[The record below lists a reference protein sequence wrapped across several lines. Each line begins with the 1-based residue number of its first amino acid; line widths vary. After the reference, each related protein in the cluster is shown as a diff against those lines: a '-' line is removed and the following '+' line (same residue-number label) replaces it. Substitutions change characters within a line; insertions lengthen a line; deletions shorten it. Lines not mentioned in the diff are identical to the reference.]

1 MILYK
6 KKNVPVTRY
15 LLSIIV
21 FTLGLTLA
29 VDDVYGLQLPF
40 GQNATD
46 SYNDYLSNDIESSD
60 DDARALAIN
69 DIRVD
74 NYDIQ
79 EENTDSVPTSV
90 PEPSTLILLA
100 SGLGLFRLAHRK
112 KS

>member
-1 MILYK
+1 MVHYK

-15 LLSIIV
+15 FLAIIV
-21 FTLGLTLA
+21 LTLGLTLA
-29 VDDVYGLQLPF
+29 FDDVYGLQLPF

-46 SYNDYLSNDIESSD
+46 SYNDYLANNIESSD
-60 DDARALAIN
+60 DDARSLDIN
-69 DIRVD
+69 DVQLD

-79 EENTDSVPTSV
+79 EDETDTVPASV
-90 PEPSTLILLA
+90 PEPSTIILLA